1 MPTVISSDFLLLL
14 SSSSLVTQ
22 AARAA
27 PHGKAATKKT
37 SHRVL
42 FSARARAYNREDKTS
57 FFFSLKVQ

>member
-27 PHGKAATKKT
+27 PHGKAATKKNIT
-37 SHRVL
+37 Q
-42 FSARARAYNREDKTS
+42 S
-57 FFFSLKVQ
+57 FV